1 MKRLTLKVLL
11 LASLL
16 FIAIMNGVYGFMNN
30 FNYGDLTSIL
40 ISLWDGFLAYVIE
53 FATTLDFNLNGGNA
67 IVDYIILGGLG
78 LSLLLALIVLVRG
91 FIVRRPL
98 LGLIAAF
105 SIIDFFS
112 IGVSFGIL
120 NDAFVTSNGNR
131 FVLYLLDLFSTDQIN
146 TLFYAAT
153 FGFALLAL
161 LMIYLLGMTSKA
173 KAKVAKKAST
183 VKLTPTINQP
193 LPVQPTLQ
201 TAPVAPTPN
210 QPATGD
216 NLSELVKVV
225 MQEELNMMRNTQQ
238 IYPVPNMNVA
248 PNPYA
253 SSIDLNL
260 VRRIVIEELAKF
272 QGQYISRAEAQALIA
287 QEIAMIKAQLRI
299 K

>member
-1 MKRLTLKVLL
+1 MKRLTLKALL
-11 LASLL
+11 IASVA
-16 FIAIMNGVYGFMNN
+16 FIFILGLVYSFLNEWN
-30 FNYGDLTSIL
+30 VSTLTYRFVQLSEMYIAYMVTFISTLSFEGTTSLIILSVTAFAIL
-40 ISLWDGFLAYVIE
+40 IGFVAFI
-53 FATTLDFNLNGGNA
+53 
-67 IVDYIILGGLG
+67 
-78 LSLLLALIVLVRG
+78 RG

-98 LGLIAAF
+98 SGLMAF
-105 SIIDFFS
+105 LAINAFFA
-112 IGVSFGIL
+112 IGVSLIIVNPDL
-120 NDAFVTSNGNR
+120 PNGR
-131 FVLYLLDLFSTDQIN
+131 FIYLLIN
-146 TLFYAAT
+146 GLSSDFIYTLFLGGML
-153 FGFALLAL
+153 GFILLSL
-161 LMIYLLGMTSKA
+161 LMIFLLGITT
-173 KAKVAKKAST
+173 KAKVAKKVST

-201 TAPVAPTPN
+201 TAPVTPSTN

-238 IYPVPNMNVA
+238 IYPVPNMGVA
-248 PNPYA
+248 ANPYA